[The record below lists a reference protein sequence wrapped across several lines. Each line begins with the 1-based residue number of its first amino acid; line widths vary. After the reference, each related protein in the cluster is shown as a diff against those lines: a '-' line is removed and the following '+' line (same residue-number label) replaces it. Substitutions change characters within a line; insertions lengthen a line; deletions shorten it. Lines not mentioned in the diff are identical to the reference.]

1 MGERWL
7 GDEVVGYR
15 QRKEHQHGQRET
27 QVPLPRG
34 GFPPH
39 FCQEEQQQLE
49 LLNAVTEDV
58 LQTGSTG
65 LLTQGDAL
73 ALNRLVLLLH
83 GFHVQHDPAGR
94 PPGCGPTTSERGEE
108 KEVPQLQQMVMQ
120 KGETERFN
128 EDAFTVELP

>member
-7 GDEVVGYR
+7 VDEAVGYR
-15 QRKEHQHGQRET
+15 QREEHQHDQRET

-34 GFPPH
+34 GFPAH
-39 FCQEEQQQLE
+39 FCKEEQQQLE

-58 LQTGSTG
+58 LQTSSPG
-65 LLTQGDAL
+65 LLTQSDAL

-94 PPGCGPTTSERGEE
+94 PPGCGPTTAREE
-108 KEVPQLQQMVMQ
+108 KKEKVPQLQQMVMQ
-120 KGETERFN
+120 KGETERF
-128 EDAFTVELP
+128 